1 MPLTI
6 VLSVGFDLSLL
17 RARGLV
23 LESAGYLVESASTVK
38 GAADRFQSS
47 DFDLVLLCHSVPR
60 KDRDRLTSLIRAS
73 GSRTP
78 IVSIAGN
85 LGECDAFANATLA
98 PKVYPPDRHIGIAGR
113 SRYRLPLARNR
124 GSLSPNSVLERFA
137 CAFPCLQDP
146 RWPSAP
152 RDAANSPTPVP
163 QARGG
168 VARNRAGWPESLDS
182 AFP

>member
-23 LESAGYLVESASTVK
+23 LSSAGYLVESASTVK
-38 GAADRFQSS
+38 GAADRFQSG

-85 LGECDAFANATLA
+85 LGECDAFANATLEDG
-98 PKVYPPDRHIGIAGR
+98 PNNF
-113 SRYRLPLARNR
+113 LARIRDVLAKAEKAPAWTTKSGNR
-124 GSLSPNSVLERFA
+124 
-137 CAFPCLQDP
+137 
-146 RWPSAP
+146 
-152 RDAANSPTPVP
+152 
-163 QARGG
+163 
-168 VARNRAGWPESLDS
+168 
-182 AFP
+182 

>member
-6 VLSVGFDLSLL
+6 VLSVGLDLSLL

-38 GAADRFQSS
+38 GAADRFQSG

-85 LGECDAFANATLA
+85 LGECDAFANATLEDGPNNFLA
-98 PKVYPPDRHIGIAGR
+98 GIRDVLVKAEKTIPSQYVSREDLDTTRPR
-113 SRYRLPLARNR
+113 STTTRP
-124 GSLSPNSVLERFA
+124 
-137 CAFPCLQDP
+137 
-146 RWPSAP
+146 
-152 RDAANSPTPVP
+152 
-163 QARGG
+163 
-168 VARNRAGWPESLDS
+168 
-182 AFP
+182 